1 MSAKT
6 HTQRDSWASNW
17 GFILACV
24 GSAVG
29 MGNVW
34 LFPTRVSAY
43 GGGSFILPYL
53 LFIVIIGFSGV
64 IGEMSFGRATKSGP
78 VGAFADAMEARGLSR
93 TAGKILGALP
103 MFGALALAVGYSI
116 VVGWVLKYM
125 VGAFT
130 GSTLA
135 PSSVDGFG
143 ANFGTTALENA
154 SLTESITAVLSGQ
167 GNSLWQILG
176 LIICFIIMAGGIAKG
191 IERANKVMMPLFFL
205 MFVGLA
211 IYMLFQPG
219 ASAGYSYIFRIDPE
233 IIAQPMTWVYALG
246 QAFFTLSLAG
256 NGTVIY
262 GSYLSDDK
270 DVVGAAW
277 KIALFSFLAALL
289 AALVVIPAMATS
301 GSELTKGGPGL
312 LFIFLPAIFKGIPGG
327 SLLAIVFFVAVFFA
341 AMTSLVNL
349 FEAPIA
355 TLQDELKLSRPAA
368 VCIIGIIGT
377 VVSLAIQGI
386 VSGWMDFVSIIVCPL
401 GAALAGIM
409 FAWFMGDKRVKQEVS
424 RGRKPI
430 GSWFVPTYKY
440 LFCSLTVIVLVLG
453 IVYGGIG

>member
-1 MSAKT
+1 MSSKT
-6 HTQRDSWASNW
+6 HKQRDSWTSNW

-53 LFIVIIGFSGV
+53 LFIIIIGFSGV

-78 VGAFADAMEARGLSR
+78 VGAFADALESRGLSR
-93 TAGKILGALP
+93 TVGKIIGAVP
-103 MFGALALAVGYSI
+103 MLGALALAVGYSI

-125 VGAFT
+125 VGTFT

-135 PSSVDGFG
+135 PSSIDGFG
-143 ANFGTTALENA
+143 ANFGATALENA
-154 SLTESITAVLSGQ
+154 NLAESVSAVLSGQ
-167 GNSLWQILG
+167 GNTLWQILG
-176 LIICFIIMAGGIAKG
+176 LIICFVIMAGGIAKG

-205 MFVGLA
+205 MFIGLA
-211 IYMLFQPG
+211 IYMFFQPG

-277 KIALFSFLAALL
+277 KIALFSFLAAIL

-327 SLLAIVFFVAVFFA
+327 SLLAIIFFVAVFFA

-355 TLQDELKLSRPAA
+355 TLQDEFKLSRPVA
-368 VCIIGIIGT
+368 VCIIGVIGA
-377 VVSLAIQGI
+377 VASLAIQGI

-409 FAWFMGDKRVKQEVS
+409 FAWFMGNERVKEAVS
-424 RGRKPI
+424 RGRGAI